1 MARSQARAAVWSAA
15 GRPTTGGRRRTHPVL
30 AVARG
35 RYVPTSEVPVADRSS
50 SRPSAEEAD
59 A

>member
-1 MARSQARAAVWSAA
+1 MARSQACATVWSAA
-15 GRPTTGGRRRTHPVL
+15 GHPTTAGRWRTHPVV

-35 RYVPTSEVPVADRSS
+35 RSVPTSEVRVADRSS